1 MVREAVINTRS
12 WKVLFALFFRWVRRN
27 LGIGTFLIGLLS
39 SCAVGIVT
47 GTLRVS
53 GWDHRLDVADTANI
67 ELKRR
72 VDLLDSDR
80 KERDDRR
87 IRLSDDL
94 GAVNQRIDTMTQRQT
109 SADVRQQAF
118 ADWVIDAGRRR
129 IDNATALGSIDSKV
143 AVLESQMGFLSGFV
157 RDNTTLAAGHGLRK

>member
-1 MVREAVINTRS
+1 MVREAVINTRNL
-12 WKVLFALFFRWVRRN
+12 VIVRWIRSN
-27 LGIGTFLIGLLS
+27 LSIGMAVVALLS
-39 SCAVGIVT
+39 AGCTGLIT

-53 GWDHRLDVADTANI
+53 AWDHRIDSTDTANI

-72 VDLLDSDR
+72 VDLLDTDR

-94 GAVNQRIDTMTQRQT
+94 GAVNQRIDGMVQRQT
-109 SADVRQQAF
+109 ASDTRQQAF

-129 IDNATALGSIDSKV
+129 IDNATQLGSIDSKV

>member
-1 MVREAVINTRS
+1 MVREALANTRT
-12 WKVLFALFFRWVRRN
+12 RN
-27 LGIGTFLIGLLS
+27 LVVIRWLRANLSVGMAVVALLS
-39 SCAVGIVT
+39 AGATGLIT

-53 GWDHRLDVADTANI
+53 AWDHRIDSTDAATLD
-67 ELKRR
+67 LKRR
-72 VDLLDSDR
+72 VDALDHDR
-80 KERDDRR
+80 QERDDRR

-94 GAVNQRIDTMTQRQT
+94 RTVNQRIDGMVQRQT
-109 SADVRQQAF
+109 AADTRQQAF

-157 RDNTTLAAGHGLRK
+157 RDNTMLAAHGLRK